1 MKNMGVSNSLSPNR
15 KSRRMPGLFSERVGL
30 HHFAHLRAVSEGIE
44 VAKSAARYLGI
55 EHGHQAEPAHRLAVE
70 QVMALARRLRDRR
83 WRLVALDLHKLPN
96 PQPAIPTL
104 WEWAE
109 AEGLDD
115 GWRESE
121 LLAMYQDHFA
131 GALQFD
137 DEAKRKQ
144 ARADRLRRMRRQLL
158 VELEAKAAEPADPED
173 PLAAWFSQDLARRL
187 HASGASTLR
196 QLHERIALGGRW
208 WRGVPGVGPTKAMR
222 IARHVELLLSA
233 PARPEEAIATAGG
246 EQALIL
252 APSTT
257 TALVVKLWPV
267 DQAKSAL
274 QDVGSR
280 RGKNRVPATESAAL
294 EASTDLAAVHAWI
307 SARAGSEATA
317 RSYERE
323 MERFR
328 YWLAVERNRG
338 LSEATAEDCRR
349 YMDFIAAIPPSWMS
363 RRQVGRQTP
372 GWAPFRGPLT
382 LASQRQAVTILASA
396 HAWLV
401 DAGYLVRNP
410 WTLVNTKFGDDPLR
424 IGLDPTSR
432 AITPEAWRALLDQVE
447 EDALRVTER
456 NRLGAPRARWLL
468 KFCEATGLRAA
479 ELLSLRRKH
488 LQQSPEGFILTVMGK
503 GRKARQIP
511 IPSGILK
518 ITERYFEARGLDLQ
532 TCPEDTPLLGAA
544 DGKSGAVSYSAL
556 HQSLKGLFSRAARRL
571 SPESGSRLARA
582 SAHWLRHTH
591 ATRAAERNVP
601 PDVLQEQLG
610 QADPR
615 TTAGYYR
622 AQIKRRAAAM
632 ESAFG
637 ASE

>member
-1 MKNMGVSNSLSPNR
+1 MENLGAPNSLSPNR
-15 KSRRMPGLFSERVGL
+15 KPRRMPGLFSERVGL
-30 HHFAHLRAVSEGIE
+30 HHFAHLRAVSDGIE

-83 WRLVALDLHKLPN
+83 WRLVALDIQQLPS

-158 VELEAKAAEPADPED
+158 VELEIKAGEPADPED
-173 PLAAWFSQDLARRL
+173 PLAAWFSHDLARRL

-208 WRGVPGVGPTKAMR
+208 WRGVPGVGPTKATR

-233 PARPEEAIATAGG
+233 PARPDEVVATVGG
-246 EQALIL
+246 EQALIV
-252 APSTT
+252 APSTSKSFI
-257 TALVVKLWPV
+257 VKPWPIE
-267 DQAKSAL
+267 QAKRAL
-274 QDVGSR
+274 QEVGSR
-280 RGKNRVPATESAAL
+280 HGRNRVPANEPAAL

-317 RSYERE
+317 KSYERE

-328 YWLAVERNRG
+328 YWLAVERGRG
-338 LSEATAEDCRR
+338 LSEATSEDCRG
-349 YMDFIAAIPPSWMS
+349 YMDFIAAIPPTWMS
-363 RRQVGRQTP
+363 RRQVARQTL

-410 WTLVNTKFGDDPLR
+410 WTLVNTKLGDDPLR

-432 AITPEAWRALLDQVE
+432 AITPEAWKALLDQVE
-447 EDALRVTER
+447 EDALQPTKR
-456 NRLGAPRARWLL
+456 NHLGADRARWLL
-468 KFCEATGLRAA
+468 RFCEATGLRAA
-479 ELLSLRRKH
+479 ELLSVQRKH
-488 LQQSPEGFILTVMGK
+488 LQQSPEGFTLTVMGK

-511 IPSGILK
+511 IPTSIMR
-518 ITERYFEARGLDLQ
+518 ITARYFEARGLDLQ
-532 TCPEDTPLLGAA
+532 TCSPDTPLVGSA
-544 DGKSGAVSYSAL
+544 DGKGGGVSYSAL
-556 HQSLKGLFSRAARRL
+556 HQSLKSLFARAARRL
-571 SPESGSRLARA
+571 SPESGSRLVRA

-637 ASE
+637 SSE

>member
-1 MKNMGVSNSLSPNR
+1 M
-15 KSRRMPGLFSERVGL
+15 
-30 HHFAHLRAVSEGIE
+30 
-44 VAKSAARYLGI
+44 
-55 EHGHQAEPAHRLAVE
+55 
-70 QVMALARRLRDRR
+70 D
-83 WRLVALDLHKLPN
+83 
-96 PQPAIPTL
+96 
-104 WEWAE
+104 
-109 AEGLDD
+109 
-115 GWRESE
+115 
-121 LLAMYQDHFA
+121 
-131 GALQFD
+131 
-137 DEAKRKQ
+137 
-144 ARADRLRRMRRQLL
+144 
-158 VELEAKAAEPADPED
+158 
-173 PLAAWFSQDLARRL
+173 
-187 HASGASTLR
+187 
-196 QLHERIALGGRW
+196 
-208 WRGVPGVGPTKAMR
+208 
-222 IARHVELLLSA
+222 
-233 PARPEEAIATAGG
+233 
-246 EQALIL
+246 
-252 APSTT
+252 
-257 TALVVKLWPV
+257 
-267 DQAKSAL
+267 
-274 QDVGSR
+274 
-280 RGKNRVPATESAAL
+280 
-294 EASTDLAAVHAWI
+294 
-307 SARAGSEATA
+307 
-317 RSYERE
+317 
-323 MERFR
+323 RFR